1 MICKIRTL
9 VLIII
14 LLLLIPVNSFAYSDF
29 EEFAVHFGLS
39 AIFGA
44 SGESILH
51 YKTELGTAKRIIY
64 GTIIGSVPG
73 LAKEIVDSTEED
85 NHFSGKQMA
94 QNVAGAF
101 FGSVIANF
109 INNKIQI
116 KIENQKKKTMLSI
129 SYRF

>member
-9 VLIII
+9 VLIMI
-14 LLLLIPVNSFAYSDF
+14 LLLIPVNSYAYSNDF

-44 SGESILH
+44 AGESILH

-94 QNVAGAF
+94 QNVAGAL

-116 KIENQKKKTMLSI
+116 KIENQKRKTMLSI